1 MPKTETARCPLDYCG
16 IEHPCESGTGGA
28 HASSNAPG
36 VLAQAEASFD
46 AGTQRYTYLL
56 SVNNPSTNT
65 GEISDLSIDV
75 TTLIPK
81 AFVPAF
87 DSSGLTVPVGGD
99 LIPFD
104 EKLAKL
110 QPLSLPAGTN
120 VVPFDQSVP
129 AGWDGG
135 LGVDGQAAFS
145 SRTGTPNIAPG
156 TSLGGFELISRGMP
170 TIRKMQVVPFWV
182 FLVDNVEAVAP
193 EQEAQARE
201 VEKAI
206 IFHTFSL
213 GTSAHTPG
221 TFAHWDQVRDD
232 LNQAIQ
238 LGWVPDHTLA
248 TALVTQLASARQALD
263 ATDGT
268 LAKTRLQTLIQTVT
282 QSTPAQRRR
291 EIFDLMFLNTQRLAQ
306 NLPSVGFLA
315 KSSTVEDKLNCPPG
329 VRCAEVTAEGANLR
343 ESPGVGGRVLSRL
356 PKGAIVSTFEIQGD
370 WVQIERCEEPTGKV
384 VSGWLHRSLVKQ
396 VQCFED

>member
-1 MPKTETARCPLDYCG
+1 MCRRLRLLAALLIIVGSNTPVRAEQVGLMPVPTLQ
-16 IEHPCESGTGGA
+16 
-28 HASSNAPG
+28 G

-46 AGTQRYTYLL
+46 AGTQRYIYLL

-120 VVPFDQSVP
+120 VVPFGQRVP

-206 IFHTFSL
+206 IFHTFTL
-213 GTSAHTPG
+213 GPSAHTPG

-232 LNQAIQ
+232 LNQAKQ
-238 LGWVPDHTLA
+238 LGWVSDATLA
-248 TALVTQLASARQALD
+248 SNLVSQLASAREAFN

-268 LAKTRLQTLIQTVT
+268 EAKRRLDTLVQTIT

-291 EIFDLMFLNTQRLAQ
+291 EVFDLVLLNAQRLKEATPA
-306 NLPSVGFLA
+306 PSLR
-315 KSSTVEDKLNCPPG
+315 LNP
-329 VRCAEVTAEGANLR
+329 
-343 ESPGVGGRVLSRL
+343 S
-356 PKGAIVSTFEIQGD
+356 
-370 WVQIERCEEPTGKV
+370 
-384 VSGWLHRSLVKQ
+384 
-396 VQCFED
+396 